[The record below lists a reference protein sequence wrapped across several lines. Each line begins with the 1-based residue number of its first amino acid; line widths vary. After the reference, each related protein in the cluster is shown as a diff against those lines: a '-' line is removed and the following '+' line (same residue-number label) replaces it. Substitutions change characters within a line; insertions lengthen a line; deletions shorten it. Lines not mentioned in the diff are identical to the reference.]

1 MRTTRRSLLGTA
13 LKAGALLPFAGPAI
27 VGCGNQTAAETETE
41 EESISPLKILIL
53 GGTSFL
59 GPHQVAYALERG
71 HSVSIFT
78 RGKTKPTVHQDSF
91 DQVEALVGDRND
103 NLTAFENREWDVVI
117 DNSGRNVEW
126 TKATAELLKGKV
138 KYYLYTSSTGVYYP
152 YLTDDIKEDTELVT
166 AVPEG
171 IEDEDEQLEY
181 DYGVMKTLSE
191 KAATTAFGPD
201 RTIIVRPTYMVGPAD
216 KTNRFIHW
224 PIRLSRG
231 GETLVPGKE
240 DDPV

>member
-1 MRTTRRSLLGTA
+1 
-13 LKAGALLPFAGPAI
+13 
-27 VGCGNQTAAETETE
+27 
-41 EESISPLKILIL
+41 
-53 GGTSFL
+53 
-59 GPHQVAYALERG
+59 
-71 HSVSIFT
+71 
-78 RGKTKPTVHQDSF
+78 
-91 DQVEALVGDRND
+91 
-103 NLTAFENREWDVVI
+103 
-117 DNSGRNVEW
+117 
-126 TKATAELLKGKV
+126 
-138 KYYLYTSSTGVYYP
+138 
-152 YLTDDIKEDTELVT
+152 DDIKEDTELVT

-240 DDPV
+240 DDPVQYLDVRDVAEFMIRLAEAGKTGAYNAVGPSGMETIREFVTRASAAFPVKTTPVYIDDYSFLREHSVYYLVPWIPTDGQNYGSSRISNTHAIAAGLTFRPLIDTMQETLIWWRSDAVSQEQRDKVEGDEKHLLQREGEVLTAWVEQVGVTD